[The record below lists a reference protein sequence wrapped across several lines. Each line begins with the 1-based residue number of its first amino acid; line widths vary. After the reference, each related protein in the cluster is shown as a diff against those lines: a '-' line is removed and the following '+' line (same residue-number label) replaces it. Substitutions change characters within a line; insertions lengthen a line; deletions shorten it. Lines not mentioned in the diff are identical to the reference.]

1 MLPNIDQALYVR
13 FKCEGYRKKKYKR
26 APVLS
31 VDEIVQ
37 LGYLDVNRTIMGIEP
52 KQSGWL
58 KQTVVTFI
66 NNLLASPPEN
76 QQRFDLLHDECCQKC
91 LEADALGKASIH
103 YGQTQKLLNMSL
115 KYLYNEFAA
124 YYGKLN
130 HCRFPDN
137 NVEHFFHLP
146 IDSQIRDHLVTKC
159 SFTDP
164 TPLPWSRWARS
175 HYVSFQ
181 AQVRKRIS
189 SEYKPLEIDHILWN
203 TQGASLG
210 GVMR

>member
-1 MLPNIDQALYVR
+1 
-13 FKCEGYRKKKYKR
+13 
-26 APVLS
+26 
-31 VDEIVQ
+31 
-37 LGYLDVNRTIMGIEP
+37 
-52 KQSGWL
+52 
-58 KQTVVTFI
+58 
-66 NNLLASPPEN
+66 
-76 QQRFDLLHDECCQKC
+76 
-91 LEADALGKASIH
+91 
-103 YGQTQKLLNMSL
+103 LNMSL